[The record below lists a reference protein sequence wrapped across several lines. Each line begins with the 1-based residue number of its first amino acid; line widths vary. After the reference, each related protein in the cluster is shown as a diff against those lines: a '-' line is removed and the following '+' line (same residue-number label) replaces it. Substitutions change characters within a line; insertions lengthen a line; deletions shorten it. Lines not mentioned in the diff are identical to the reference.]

1 MPEKLIGKIT
11 HFFGNLGVGVVELTG
26 GELKVGDKIHVKGH
40 KTDFEQEVVSL
51 QIEKDKVDSIKAG
64 ESAGL
69 KVDDKVKV
77 NDEVYLV
84 TEE

>member
-1 MPEKLIGKIT
+1 MPEKLVGKIT
-11 HFFGNLGVGVVELTG
+11 HYFGNLGVGVVELTD
-26 GELKVGDKIHVKGH
+26 GELKVGDKIHIKGNQ
-40 KTDFEQEVVSL
+40 TDFEQEVTSL
-51 QIEKDKVDSIKAG
+51 QVDKNSVAVIKVG

-69 KVDDKVKV
+69 KVGEKVRE

>member
-11 HFFGNLGVGVVELTG
+11 HYFGNLEVGVVELSD
-26 GELKVGDKIHVKGH
+26 GELKVGDKIHIKGNQ
-40 KTDFEQEVVSL
+40 TDFEQEVTSL
-51 QIEKDKVDSIKAG
+51 QVEKNSVDVIKVG
-64 ESAGL
+64 ESAGI
-69 KVDDKVKV
+69 KVNDRTRE